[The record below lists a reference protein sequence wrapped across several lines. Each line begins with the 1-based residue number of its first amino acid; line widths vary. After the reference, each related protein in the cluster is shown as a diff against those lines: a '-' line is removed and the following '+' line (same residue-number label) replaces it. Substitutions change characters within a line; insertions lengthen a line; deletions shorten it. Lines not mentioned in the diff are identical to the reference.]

1 MDLEQKAI
9 EQIRMASE
17 MSIQFYEQPFV
28 EDWGERLCGVLEIK
42 SSETLSEQG
51 LIYLQEEWRG
61 QLTDGWGEGFAQRE
75 IKVGH
80 GRSLYVDFCAGS
92 SIPQLYLEQELKEV
106 HLLQS
111 AGKEARKFSEI
122 NMNL

>member
-61 QLTDGWGEGFAQRE
+61 QLTDGWGEGVSQT
-75 IKVGH
+75 KG
-80 GRSLYVDFCAGS
+80 Y
-92 SIPQLYLEQELKEV
+92 
-106 HLLQS
+106 
-111 AGKEARKFSEI
+111 
-122 NMNL
+122 